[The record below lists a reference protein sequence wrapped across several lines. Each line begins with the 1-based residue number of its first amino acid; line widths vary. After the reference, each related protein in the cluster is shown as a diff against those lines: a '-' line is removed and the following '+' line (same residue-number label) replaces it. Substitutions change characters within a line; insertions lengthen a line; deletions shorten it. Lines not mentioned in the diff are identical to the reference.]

1 MERDSIEATVLAQWT
16 TVLGDPPASLDAD
29 FFEDC
34 GGDSFGALELVNR
47 LNRTFASSL
56 TVQHLLL
63 RPTIRG
69 IALELRTTTDIA
81 DVRLVTLRD
90 EGPGTP
96 LYVVPNTAGN
106 LIGLGRFADPLFQRP
121 VRAFQSKGFGTSES
135 EPSRQMDDVISDLC
149 IQLERSGT
157 PNQMHIAG
165 YCIGGVTAYALASE
179 LSARG
184 IDVRSVILLNSTIDT
199 SNDSYDSQFQARLA
213 DLARMAG
220 VALPAGAGVEEL
232 FESVLASDMD
242 ILESNIDEFERRIR
256 VFVGN
261 WHSTSSYEVRPI
273 GLPVRLFA
281 TPDRLD
287 PDHGDGDRDWCD
299 IGMPDFK
306 QLDLLPSH
314 GDMLY
319 DIAVL
324 NAVEHELRELD

>member
-16 TVLGDPPASLDAD
+16 TVLGDPPASLDSD

-47 LNRTFASSL
+47 LNRTFTSGL

-63 RPTIRG
+63 KPTVRG
-69 IALELRTTTDIA
+69 LALELRTTTDITH
-81 DVRLVTLRD
+81 VRLVTLSD

-121 VRAFQSKGFGTSES
+121 VLAFQSKGFGSTEP
-135 EPSRQMDDVISDLC
+135 EPSRHMSDVVSDLC
-149 IQLERSGT
+149 TQLERGGT
-157 PNQMHIAG
+157 PRQMHIAG
-165 YCIGGVTAYALASE
+165 YCIGGVTAYALAGE

-184 IDVRSVILLNSTIDT
+184 VDVRSIILLNSAIDT
-199 SNDSYDSQFQARLA
+199 SSDSYESQFQARLA
-213 DLARMAG
+213 DLASMAG
-220 VALPAGAGVEEL
+220 VALPAGSGVKEL
-232 FESVLASDMD
+232 FELVLASDLD

-261 WHSTSSYEVRPI
+261 WHATSTYEVRPLD
-273 GLPVRLFA
+273 LPVRLFA

-287 PDHGDGDRDWCD
+287 PGDERGGTDWSGV
-299 IGMPDFK
+299 GMPDFK
-306 QLDLLPSH
+306 QLDVLPSH

-319 DIAVL
+319 DISVL
-324 NAVEHELRELD
+324 QAVERELRGLD